1 VVAALQVIV
10 REVLRVR
17 RQRLKVQR
25 AEDRAA
31 AESVDA

>member
-1 VVAALQVIV
+1 V

-25 AEDRAA
+25 AEVCAA
-31 AESVDA
+31 TKSGDV